1 MPNCLLSAV
10 LLGWTDFRKLFSLNV
25 SFSTTIGNCRTIPV
39 SHLDLN
45 VVYPVLHNINCML
58 QNIEQTEISI
68 TVDQSIYQIAKQI
81 QWVNLSLADII
92 IRLGGFHIAKKL
104 Y

>member
-1 MPNCLLSAV
+1 
-10 LLGWTDFRKLFSLNV
+10 
-25 SFSTTIGNCRTIPV
+25 
-39 SHLDLN
+39 
-45 VVYPVLHNINCML
+45 ML
-58 QNIEQTEISI
+58 QNIEQPEISV
-68 TVDQSIYQIAKQI
+68 TVDQSIYQTAKQI

>member
-1 MPNCLLSAV
+1 MNA
-10 LLGWTDFRKLFSLNV
+10 KLFTVRCTRLDR
-25 SFSTTIGNCRTIPV
+25 FYKIIFFKCILLNCRTIPV

-58 QNIEQTEISI
+58 QNIEQPEISI

>member
-10 LLGWTDFRKLFSLNV
+10 LGWTDFRKLFSLNV
-25 SFSTTIGNCRTIPV
+25 SFSTTISNCTTIPV

-58 QNIEQTEISI
+58 QNIEQPEISI